1 MQRHTQ
7 SLHALLGALVL
18 SAGLT
23 TPLALA
29 DETVADEK
37 QAAAEAQLQPVQ
49 QADGTEAQELV
60 ESDDE
65 MVEVRIS
72 LPSGR
77 TIVRLEPKRK
87 MSARYTPIAGSNA
100 STSRRLADGSR
111 ISVASRAVTGGSNS
125 SSVRMGGGGGGGAS
139 GGGGSSGGGGA
150 ASAGGGS
157 SSNSQG
163 GAASAA
169 PKTGV
174 FSYGPSTQSLVDDS
188 TASSELNTGG
198 DDGAADIQVESVG
211 SSSSSGG
218 SGLGVYSYGT
228 PAANDE
234 DDSTESSVGSDSSS
248 DVGSSNSG
256 SGNTGQQGNPT
267 VPTIGDPVYD
277 GDGNATGGQE
287 VEFDSAGMSAAVIG
301 NTVFFNGVELV
312 SADGSF
318 DVIRGTPIASDTV
331 MLDERR
337 SSNSGQGEL
346 NSFNSQGSDIVLELE
361 SGRVVEFV
369 MFSYSPNVMNPLR
382 EQRTWTVRIR

>member
-125 SSVRMGGGGGGGAS
+125 SSVRMGGGGGGGAGSRKKKPRTRRS
-139 GGGGSSGGGGA
+139 GGRRSRGR
-150 ASAGGGS
+150 
-157 SSNSQG
+157 
-163 GAASAA
+163 
-169 PKTGV
+169 
-174 FSYGPSTQSLVDDS
+174 
-188 TASSELNTGG
+188 
-198 DDGAADIQVESVG
+198 
-211 SSSSSGG
+211 
-218 SGLGVYSYGT
+218 
-228 PAANDE
+228 
-234 DDSTESSVGSDSSS
+234 
-248 DVGSSNSG
+248 
-256 SGNTGQQGNPT
+256 SGNG
-267 VPTIGDPVYD
+267 
-277 GDGNATGGQE
+277 
-287 VEFDSAGMSAAVIG
+287 AGS
-301 NTVFFNGVELV
+301 
-312 SADGSF
+312 
-318 DVIRGTPIASDTV
+318 
-331 MLDERR
+331 
-337 SSNSGQGEL
+337 
-346 NSFNSQGSDIVLELE
+346 
-361 SGRVVEFV
+361 
-369 MFSYSPNVMNPLR
+369 
-382 EQRTWTVRIR
+382 

>member
-87 MSARYTPIAGSNA
+87 MSARYTPSAGSNA

-111 ISVASRAVTGGSNS
+111 ISVASRSVTGGSNS

-234 DDSTESSVGSDSSS
+234 DDSTESSVGSDSRS